1 MHDDRS
7 HVQAR
12 LRRFTR
18 ERLEPAVHPDFHPL
32 RVEHWS
38 VPDEPV
44 PFAEAIDRPYEPTP
58 AGWTWGRAWSSTWF
72 RLSGRLP
79 EGWSPQHTEIVC
91 DLGFTADRPGF
102 QVEGLAYRPDG
113 SILKAVSPRSHH
125 VPLDDLA
132 AARAGDEFAV
142 YVEAAAN
149 PDLAGEWTFATTPL
163 GDKLTAGDEPL
174 YRLGAIGFVT
184 RDETAW
190 ELLQDVNV
198 LSGLLH
204 ELPQDSP
211 RHHTIVRGLEQMLD
225 VVDPDDVA
233 GTATLAREVIAPL
246 LASPAHASSHR
257 IVAVGHAHID
267 SAWLWPTRETIRK
280 VARTFANALDLM
292 QRHPEFVFAA
302 SSAQQYAWLEQHH
315 PALFARVREQVQ
327 AGRFVPVGGMWV
339 ESDTNMPGG
348 ESMVRQFLHGKR
360 FFRERFGIETEEV
373 WLPDSFGYSAA
384 LPQIVRGTGNRWFL
398 TQKLSW
404 SQVNR
409 LPHHTFWWEG
419 IDGTRVFTHLPP
431 ADTYNSELTPAEL
444 LHTERNFK
452 DAGAATTS
460 LVPFGFGDGGGGPT
474 REMLAAAERS
484 RDLEGLPRVE
494 IAAPHRFFT
503 DAEAEYP
510 DAPVWAGEMYL
521 ELHRGTY
528 TSQLRTK
535 QGNRRSEQLLHEAE
549 LWSATAAVRTGEPYP
564 YDELRRAWENVLLL
578 QFHDILPGSSIAWVH
593 REAERDHARIRDE
606 LTAVIDRS
614 VTALV
619 GTGSMALVANP
630 MPLVG
635 AGVDAFAI
643 GQAPETAS
651 AVTFEREAGGR
662 LVVDNGVLR
671 AVIDA
676 HGLVVSLIDAVSGRE
691 AVAPGGAANR
701 LVLHRDTP
709 NEWDAW
715 DIDDHY
721 RRNATPLDAALP
733 TSLDV
738 ISGDDGSVTVAVV
751 RSFGS
756 SRVTQRLRL
765 APGAPASGP
774 RAGDRLAR
782 ESEAAEAVRRH
793 RRARRCHG
801 GRDPVRACASCHAR
815 EHLVGGGAVRV
826 LRAPLGA
833 RRRARLRHG
842 GRQRLDLRARRP
854 PDAANRWR
862 ALHHARHVP
871 HPRTPLSRPG
881 GRPGHAHAPC
891 RAAAEC
897 RHPGCRGRG
906 LPSQPAR
913 AAHRRRPPGRGAVHG
928 RQRDRRGRDG
938 QAGRRRVRRRHPPA
952 VRIGRRPGLGLGD
965 GAVRRHELR
974 THRSA
979 RAPDGGPLGRAVR
992 DARAAAVRDRH
1003 SALSSLR
1010 PLGGGRLTDVVMP
1023 GGCAARCDVVRRLA
1037 ASIPFPRGARSPY

>member
-18 ERLEPAVHPDFHPL
+18 ERLEPAVHPEFHPL

-44 PFAEAIDRPYEPTP
+44 PFAEAVVRGYEPTP

-113 SILKAVSPRSHH
+113 SILKAVSPRGHH
-125 VPLDDLA
+125 LPLDAD
-132 AARAGDEFAV
+132 AGDDLTL

-149 PDLAGEWTFATTPL
+149 PDVAGEWTFAATPL
-163 GDKLTAGDEPL
+163 GDKLTSGEGPL
-174 YRLGAIGFVT
+174 YSLGAIGFVR

-190 ELLQDVNV
+190 ELLQDIQV
-198 LSGLLH
+198 LSGLLG
-204 ELPQDSP
+204 ELAQDSP
-211 RHHTIVRGLEQMLD
+211 RHHTIVRGLERMLD

-233 GTATLAREVIAPL
+233 ATAALAREAIAPL

-280 VARTFANALDLM
+280 VARTFANALELM
-292 QRHPEFVFAA
+292 ERHPEFVFAA
-302 SSAQQYAWLEQHH
+302 SSAQQYAWLEEHH

-339 ESDTNMPGG
+339 ESDTNMPAG
-348 ESMVRQFLHGKR
+348 ESMIRQFLHGKR
-360 FFRERFGIETEEV
+360 FFRERLGVETEEV

-460 LVPFGFGDGGGGPT
+460 LVPFGYGDGGGGPT
-474 REMLAAAERS
+474 REMLAAAQRS

-494 IAAPHRFFT
+494 IAAPRRFFT
-503 DAEAEYP
+503 DAEAEYA

-549 LWSATAAVRTGEPYP
+549 LWSATAAIRTGEPYP
-564 YDELRRAWENVLLL
+564 YDELRRAWETVLLL

-606 LTAVIDRS
+606 LTTIIDRS
-614 VTALV
+614 VAALV
-619 GTGSMALVANP
+619 GTGSTPFVANP
-630 MPLVG
+630 MPLPGLGVG
-635 AGVDAFAI
+635 AFAI
-643 GQAPETAS
+643 GARAETA
-651 AVTFEREAGGR
+651 ADATWERRPDGG
-662 LVVDNGVLR
+662 LAVDNGVLR

-676 HGLVVSLIDAVSGRE
+676 RGLVVSLVDEVSGRE

-721 RRNATPLDAALP
+721 RRNATPLDVGAP
-733 TSLDV
+733 ESLDAV
-738 ISGDDGSVTVAVV
+738 TDDDGSVTVTVV
-751 RSFGS
+751 RSFGAS
-756 SRVTQRLRL
+756 HVTQRLTL
-765 APGAPASGP
+765 APGAPVL
-774 RAGDRLAR
+774 DLELVIDWH
-782 ESEAAEAVRRH
+782 ESQKLLKLYVDIDVHADVTAAETQFGHVHRVTHENTSWEAARFEFCTHRWVHVGEPGYGVAVANDSTHGHDARRTPRTGGGRSTTLGMSLIRAPRFPDPVADQGTHTLRVALRPNAGIRDAVAEGYRLNRPVRRVTGDHAAAALFAVRSETVVAETVKLADDESGDVILRLYES
-793 RRARRCHG
+793 AG
-801 GRDPVRACASCHAR
+801 GRGSVSVTALFDAASCERTDLLERATGDPWDAPSTTL
-815 EHLVGGGAVRV
+815 E
-826 LRAPLGA
+826 LRPFEIVTLRY
-833 RRRARLRHG
+833 RRRA
-842 GRQRLDLRARRP
+842 
-854 PDAANRWR
+854 
-862 ALHHARHVP
+862 
-871 HPRTPLSRPG
+871 
-881 GRPGHAHAPC
+881 GH
-891 RAAAEC
+891 E
-897 RHPGCRGRG
+897 
-906 LPSQPAR
+906 
-913 AAHRRRPPGRGAVHG
+913 
-928 RQRDRRGRDG
+928 RD
-938 QAGRRRVRRRHPPA
+938 
-952 VRIGRRPGLGLGD
+952 
-965 GAVRRHELR
+965 ELR
-974 THRSA
+974 
-979 RAPDGGPLGRAVR
+979 
-992 DARAAAVRDRH
+992 
-1003 SALSSLR
+1003 
-1010 PLGGGRLTDVVMP
+1010 
-1023 GGCAARCDVVRRLA
+1023 
-1037 ASIPFPRGARSPY
+1037 

>member
-18 ERLEPAVHPDFHPL
+18 ERLEPAVHPEFHPL

-44 PFAEAIDRPYEPTP
+44 PFAEAVDREYEPTP

-113 SILKAVSPRSHH
+113 SILKAVSPRGHH
-125 VPLDDLA
+125 LPLDAD
-132 AARAGDEFAV
+132 AGDDLTL

-149 PDLAGEWTFATTPL
+149 PDVAGEWTFAATPL
-163 GDKLTAGDEPL
+163 GDKLTSGEGPL
-174 YRLGAIGFVT
+174 YSLGAIGFVR

-190 ELLQDVNV
+190 ELLQDIQV
-198 LSGLLH
+198 LSGLLG

-211 RHHTIVRGLEQMLD
+211 RHHTIVRGLERMLD

-233 GTATLAREVIAPL
+233 ATAALARETIAPL

-280 VARTFANALDLM
+280 VARTFANALELM

-302 SSAQQYAWLEQHH
+302 SSAQQYAWLEQYH

-348 ESMVRQFLHGKR
+348 ESMIRQFLHGKR
-360 FFRERFGIETEEV
+360 FFRERLGVETEEV

-404 SQVNR
+404 SQVNQ

-460 LVPFGFGDGGGGPT
+460 LVPFGYGDGGGGPT

-494 IAAPHRFFT
+494 IAAPTCFFT
-503 DAEAEYP
+503 DAEAEYA

-549 LWSATAAVRTGEPYP
+549 LWSATAAIRTGEPYP
-564 YDELRRAWENVLLL
+564 YAELRRAWENVLLL

-606 LTAVIDRS
+606 LTVIIDRS
-614 VTALV
+614 VAALV
-619 GTGSMALVANP
+619 GAGSTELVANP
-630 MPLVG
+630 MPLPG
-635 AGVDAFAI
+635 SGVDAFAI
-643 GQAPETAS
+643 GTPAATA
-651 AVTFEREAGGR
+651 AAATWERRPDGG

-671 AVIDA
+671 AVVDA
-676 HGLVVSLIDAVSGRE
+676 RGLVVSLVDAVSGRE

-721 RRNATPLDAALP
+721 RRNATPLDAGAP
-733 TSLDV
+733 ESLDAV
-738 ISGDDGSVTVAVV
+738 TGDDGSVTVVVV
-751 RSFGS
+751 RSFGA
-756 SRVTQRLRL
+756 SRVAQRLTL
-765 APGAPASGP
+765 APGAPALDLELTIDWHECQKLLKLYVDIDVHADVTAAETQFGHVHRVTHENTSW
-774 RAGDRLAR
+774 
-782 ESEAAEAVRRH
+782 EAARFEFCAHRWVHVGEPGYGVAVANDSTH
-793 RRARRCHG
+793 GHDARR
-801 GRDPVRACASCHAR
+801 
-815 EHLVGGGAVRV
+815 
-826 LRAPLGA
+826 
-833 RRRARLRHG
+833 
-842 GRQRLDLRARRP
+842 
-854 PDAANRWR
+854 
-862 ALHHARHVP
+862 
-871 HPRTPLSRPG
+871 TPRPG
-881 GRPGHAHAPC
+881 GGRSTTLGMSLIRAPRFPDPVADQGTHTLRVALRPNAGIRHAVAEGYRLNRPARPVVGDHT
-891 RAAAEC
+891 AAALFAVRSETVVAETVKLADDESGDVIL
-897 RHPGCRGRG
+897 RLYESAGGRG
-906 LPSQPAR
+906 SVSVTALFDAAGCERTDLLER
-913 AAHRRRPPGRGAVHG
+913 ATGDAQDASAATLELRPFEIVTLRYRRPAEDV
-928 RQRDRRGRDG
+928 DVE
-938 QAGRRRVRRRHPPA
+938 VRK
-952 VRIGRRPGLGLGD
+952 
-965 GAVRRHELR
+965 
-974 THRSA
+974 S
-979 RAPDGGPLGRAVR
+979 
-992 DARAAAVRDRH
+992 
-1003 SALSSLR
+1003 
-1010 PLGGGRLTDVVMP
+1010 
-1023 GGCAARCDVVRRLA
+1023 
-1037 ASIPFPRGARSPY
+1037 

>member
-18 ERLEPAVHPDFHPL
+18 ERLEPAVYPEFQPL

-44 PFAEAIDRPYEPTP
+44 PFQEAVDRPYEPTP
-58 AGWTWGRAWSSTWF
+58 DGWTWGRAWSSTWF

-79 EGWSPQHTEIVC
+79 DGWSPEHTEIVC
-91 DLGFTADRPGF
+91 DLGFTAERPGF

-125 VPLDDLA
+125 LPLGTGTDTDARDLTL
-132 AARAGDEFAV
+132 

-149 PDLAGEWTFATTPL
+149 PDIGGEWTFVSSTL
-163 GDKLTAGDEPL
+163 GDKLTAGDAPL
-174 YRLGAIGFVT
+174 YSLGAIGFVR
-184 RDETAW
+184 RDETVW
-190 ELLQDVNV
+190 ELLQDVRV
-198 LSGLLH
+198 LSGLLR
-204 ELPQDSP
+204 ELSPDSP
-211 RHHTIVRGLEQMLD
+211 RHHTIVRGLERMLD
-225 VVDPDDVA
+225 IVDPDDLA
-233 GTATLAREVIAPL
+233 GTAALARETIAPV

-292 QRHPEFVFAA
+292 QRHPQFVFAA

-315 PALFARVREQVQ
+315 PDLFARVRDQVH

-348 ESMVRQFLHGKR
+348 ESMIRQFLHGKR

-431 ADTYNSELTPAEL
+431 ADTYSSELTPAEL

-460 LVPFGFGDGGGGPT
+460 LVPFGYGDGGGGPT

-484 RDLEGLPRVE
+484 RDLEGLPRVG
-494 IAAPHRFFT
+494 IAAPSRFFT
-503 DAEAEYP
+503 EAEAEYP

-549 LWSATAAVRTGEPYP
+549 LWSATAAIRTGEPYP
-564 YDELRRAWENVLLL
+564 YDGLRRAWENVLLL

-593 REAERDHARIRDE
+593 REAERDHARIREE
-606 LTAVIDRS
+606 LTAIIDRS
-614 VTALV
+614 VA
-619 GTGSMALVANP
+619 A
-630 MPLVG
+630 LVG
-635 AGVDAFAI
+635 AGSTALLANAMPVAGGGIEAFAI
-643 GQAPETAS
+643 GTPVEAAS
-651 AVTFEREAGGR
+651 VPACERMPDGGV
-662 LVVDNGVLR
+662 VVDNGVLR
-671 AVIDA
+671 AVIDPR
-676 HGLVVSLIDAVSGRE
+676 GLVVSLVDAASGRE

-721 RRNATPLDAALP
+721 RRNAAPLDLGAP
-733 TSLDV
+733 DSLDV
-738 ISGDDGSVTVAVV
+738 ITGDDGAVTVVVV

-756 SRVTQRLRL
+756 SRATQRLTL
-765 APGAPASGP
+765 SPDAPALDLELTLDWHESQKLLKLYVDIDVHADVTAAETQFGHVHRVTHENTSWEAARFEFCAHRWVHVGEPGYGMAVANDSTYGHDARRTP
-774 RAGDRLAR
+774 RAGGGRSTTLGMSLIRAPRYPDPVADQGTHTLRVALRPNAGIRDAVAEGYRLNRPVRRVAG
-782 ESEAAEAVRRH
+782 EHPAAALFAVRSDTVVAETVKLADDESGDVILRLYESV
-793 RRARRCHG
+793 G
-801 GRDPVRACASCHAR
+801 GRGSVT
-815 EHLVGGGAVRV
+815 VT
-826 LRAPLGA
+826 
-833 RRRARLRHG
+833 
-842 GRQRLDLRARRP
+842 
-854 PDAANRWR
+854 
-862 ALHHARHVP
+862 ALFDTA
-871 HPRTPLSRPG
+871 
-881 GRPGHAHAPC
+881 
-891 RAAAEC
+891 
-897 RHPGCRGRG
+897 GCRRTD
-906 LPSQPAR
+906 LLER
-913 AAHRRRPPGRGAVHG
+913 AT
-928 RQRDRRGRDG
+928 
-938 QAGRRRVRRRHPPA
+938 
-952 VRIGRRPGLGLGD
+952 GD
-965 GAVRRHELR
+965 GWGGQSATLELR
-974 THRSA
+974 PFEIVTLRYRPATVQETVHPN
-979 RAPDGGPLGRAVR
+979 RATVR
-992 DARAAAVRDRH
+992 E
-1003 SALSSLR
+1003 
-1010 PLGGGRLTDVVMP
+1010 
-1023 GGCAARCDVVRRLA
+1023 
-1037 ASIPFPRGARSPY
+1037 

>member
-12 LRRFTR
+12 LQRFTR
-18 ERLEPAVHPDFHPL
+18 ERLVPAVHPDFQAL
-32 RVEHWS
+32 QVGHWS

-44 PFAEAIDRPYEPTP
+44 PFAEAVDHEYEATP

-72 RLSGRLP
+72 RISGRLP
-79 EGWSPQHTEIVC
+79 EGWSPQHTEVVC

-113 SILKAVSPRSHH
+113 SIVKAVSPRSHH
-125 VPLDDLA
+125 LPLDA
-132 AARAGDEFAV
+132 AVADADADELTL
-142 YVEAAAN
+142 YIEAAAN
-149 PDLAGEWTFATTPL
+149 PDLAGEWTFAATPL
-163 GDKLTAGDEPL
+163 GDKQPAGDDAL
-174 YRLGAIGFVT
+174 YRLGAIGLVR
-184 RDETAW
+184 RDQTAW
-190 ELLQDVNV
+190 ELLQDIQV
-198 LSGLLH
+198 LSGLLG

-211 RHHTIVRGLEQMLD
+211 RHHTIVRGLERMLD
-225 VVDPDDVA
+225 VIDPDDVA
-233 GTATLAREVIAPL
+233 GTAALARETIAPL

-280 VARTFANALDLM
+280 VARTFSNALELM
-292 QRHPEFVFAA
+292 ERHPQFVFAA
-302 SSAQQYAWLEQHH
+302 SSAQQYAWLEQHY
-315 PALFARVREQVQ
+315 PELFARVREQVQ
-327 AGRFVPVGGMWV
+327 AGTFVPVGGMWV

-348 ESMVRQFLHGKR
+348 ESMIRQFVHGKR
-360 FFRERFGIETEEV
+360 FFRERLGVETEEV

-404 SQVNR
+404 SQVNQ

-494 IAAPHRFFT
+494 IAAPRRFFT

-549 LWSATAAVRTGEPYP
+549 LWAATAAVRTGEPYP

-606 LTAVIDRS
+606 LTALVDRS
-614 VTALV
+614 LAALV
-619 GTGSMALVANP
+619 GTGSTALLANP
-630 MPLVG
+630 MPMPASTAG
-635 AGVDAFAI
+635 TARGVDAFAI
-643 GQAPETAS
+643 GTPAEAEAS
-651 AVTFEREAGGR
+651 ATCERRPDDA

-671 AVIDA
+671 AVID
-676 HGLVVSLIDAVSGRE
+676 GRGRVVSLVDAASGRE

-721 RRNATPLDAALP
+721 RRNATPLDAEAP
-733 TSLDV
+733 QSLEV
-738 ISGDDGSVTVAVV
+738 QTGDDGSVTVVV
-751 RSFGS
+751 ARSFGAS
-756 SRVTQRLRL
+756 HVTQRLTL
-765 APGAPASGP
+765 APAAPAL
-774 RAGDRLAR
+774 DLELVIDWH
-782 ESEAAEAVRRH
+782 ESQKLLKLYVDIDVHADVTAAETQFGHVHRVTHENTSWEAARFEFCAHRWVHVGEPGYGVAVANDSTH
-793 RRARRCHG
+793 GHDARRT
-801 GRDPVRACASCHAR
+801 
-815 EHLVGGGAVRV
+815 
-826 LRAPLGA
+826 
-833 RRRARLRHG
+833 
-842 GRQRLDLRARRP
+842 
-854 PDAANRWR
+854 
-862 ALHHARHVP
+862 
-871 HPRTPLSRPG
+871 PRT
-881 GRPGHAHAPC
+881 
-891 RAAAEC
+891 
-897 RHPGCRGRG
+897 
-906 LPSQPAR
+906 
-913 AAHRRRPPGRGAVHG
+913 
-928 RQRDRRGRDG
+928 
-938 QAGRRRVRRRHPPA
+938 
-952 VRIGRRPGLGLGD
+952 
-965 GAVRRHELR
+965 
-974 THRSA
+974 
-979 RAPDGGPLGRAVR
+979 
-992 DARAAAVRDRH
+992 
-1003 SALSSLR
+1003 
-1010 PLGGGRLTDVVMP
+1010 GGGRSTTLGMSLIRAPRYPDPVADQGSHRLRVALRPNAGIRDAVAEGYRLNRPVRRVTGDHGAAALFDIRSATVVAETVKLAEDASGDVVLRLYESA
-1023 GGCAARCDVVRRLA
+1023 GGRGSVTVTALFDATGCERTDMLERPAGERWDASRTTLELRPFEIVTLRYRRPAGEAA
-1037 ASIPFPRGARSPY
+1037 ASTGR

>member
-12 LRRFTR
+12 LRRFAR
-18 ERLEPAVHPDFHPL
+18 ERLEPAVYPEFQPL

-44 PFAEAIDRPYEPTP
+44 PFAEAVDREYEPTP
-58 AGWTWGRAWSSTWF
+58 PGWTWGRAWSSTWF

-91 DLGFTADRPGF
+91 DLGFTADQPGF

-125 VPLDDLA
+125 LPLGAAGGADLTL
-132 AARAGDEFAV
+132 
-142 YVEAAAN
+142 YIEAAAN
-149 PDLAGEWTFATTPL
+149 PAVAGEWTFAPTPL
-163 GDKLTAGDEPL
+163 GDKLTSGGDPL
-174 YRLGAIGFVT
+174 YRLGAIGFVR

-190 ELLQDVNV
+190 ELLQDIRL

-211 RHHTIVRGLEQMLD
+211 RHHTIVRGLERMLD
-225 VVDPDDVA
+225 IVDPDDVA
-233 GTATLAREVIAPL
+233 GTAALAREAIAPL
-246 LASPAHASSHR
+246 LSSPAHASSHR

-280 VARTFANALDLM
+280 VARTFANALELM
-292 QRHPEFVFAA
+292 ERHREFVFAA
-302 SSAQQYAWLEQHH
+302 SSAQQYAWLEEHH
-315 PALFARVREQVQ
+315 PALFARVREQVR

-339 ESDTNMPGG
+339 ESDTNMPAG
-348 ESMVRQFLHGKR
+348 ESMIRQFLHGKR
-360 FFRERFGIETEEV
+360 FFRERLGVETEEV

-419 IDGTRVFTHLPP
+419 IDGTRVYTHLPP

-444 LHTERNFK
+444 LHTERNFQ

-494 IAAPHRFFT
+494 IAAPSRFFAE
-503 DAEAEYP
+503 AEAEYP
-510 DAPVWAGEMYL
+510 DAPVWSGEMYL

-549 LWSATAAVRTGEPYP
+549 LWSTMAAVRGGEPYP

-593 REAERDHARIRDE
+593 REAERDHARIHEE
-606 LTAVIDRS
+606 LTAIIDRR
-614 VTALV
+614 VAALI
-619 GTGSMALVANP
+619 GTGSTPLVANP
-630 MPLVG
+630 MPLPEPG
-635 AGVDAFAI
+635 ADAFAI
-643 GQAPETAS
+643 AAPAEA
-651 AVTFEREAGGR
+651 AVAATWEPHPDGA
-662 LVVDNGVLR
+662 LLVDNGALR

-676 HGLVVSLIDAVSGRE
+676 RGLVVSLVDAVSGRE

-721 RRNATPLDAALP
+721 RRNATPLDAGDP
-733 TSLDV
+733 DSLDV
-738 ISGDDGSVTVAVV
+738 VAGDDGAVTVVVV
-751 RSFGS
+751 RSFGAS
-756 SRVTQRLRL
+756 HVTQRLTL
-765 APGAPASGP
+765 APGSPALDLELVIDWHESQKLLKLYVDIDVHADVTAAETQFGHVNRVTHENTSWEAARFEFCAHRWVHVGEP
-774 RAGDRLAR
+774 GYGMAVANDSTYGHDARRTRRAG
-782 ESEAAEAVRRH
+782 
-793 RRARRCHG
+793 G
-801 GRDPVRACASCHAR
+801 GRSTT
-815 EHLVGGGAVRV
+815 LGMSL
-826 LRAPLGA
+826 LRAPRFPDPVADQGTHA
-833 RRRARLRHG
+833 LRIA
-842 GRQRLDLRARRP
+842 LRP
-854 PDAANRWR
+854 N
-862 ALHHARHVP
+862 
-871 HPRTPLSRPG
+871 
-881 GRPGHAHAPC
+881 
-891 RAAAEC
+891 
-897 RHPGCRGRG
+897 
-906 LPSQPAR
+906 
-913 AAHRRRPPGRGAVHG
+913 
-928 RQRDRRGRDG
+928 
-938 QAGRRRVRRRHPPA
+938 AG
-952 VRIGRRPGLGLGD
+952 
-965 GAVRRHELR
+965 
-974 THRSA
+974 
-979 RAPDGGPLGRAVR
+979 VR
-992 DARAAAVRDRH
+992 DAVAEGYRLNRPVRRVVGDHAADALFTVRSETVVAETIKLADDESGDVILRLYESAGGRGSVTVTASFDATGCERTDLLERATGEIEDAS
-1003 SALSSLR
+1003 SATLVLR
-1010 PLGGGRLTDVVMP
+1010 PFEIVTLRY
-1023 GGCAARCDVVRRLA
+1023 R
-1037 ASIPFPRGARSPY
+1037 PRPEADTVSPVG

>member
-12 LRRFTR
+12 LQRFTR
-18 ERLEPAVHPDFHPL
+18 ERLAPAVYPDFQAL

-44 PFAEAIDRPYEPTP
+44 PFAEAVDHEYEATP

-72 RLSGRLP
+72 RISGRLP

-113 SILKAVSPRSHH
+113 SIVKAVSPRSHH
-125 VPLDDLA
+125 LPLDA
-132 AARAGDEFAV
+132 AVIGADADELTL
-142 YVEAAAN
+142 YIEAAAN
-149 PDLAGEWTFATTPL
+149 PDLAGEWTFAATPL
-163 GDKLTAGDEPL
+163 GDKQTAGDDAL
-174 YRLGAIGFVT
+174 YRLGAIGLVR

-190 ELLQDVNV
+190 ELLQDIQV
-198 LSGLLH
+198 LSGLLG

-211 RHHTIVRGLEQMLD
+211 RHHTIVRGLERMLD

-233 GTATLAREVIAPL
+233 GTAALARETIARL

-280 VARTFANALDLM
+280 VARTFSNALELM
-292 QRHPEFVFAA
+292 ERHPQFVFAA
-302 SSAQQYAWLEQHH
+302 SSAQQYAWLEQHY
-315 PALFARVREQVQ
+315 PELFARVREQVQ

-348 ESMVRQFLHGKR
+348 ESMIRQFVHGKR
-360 FFRERFGIETEEV
+360 FFRERLGVETEEV

-384 LPQIVRGTGNRWFL
+384 LPQIVRGTGNCWFL

-404 SQVNR
+404 SQVNQ

-494 IAAPHRFFT
+494 IAAPRRFFT

-549 LWSATAAVRTGEPYP
+549 LWAATAAVRTGEPYP

-606 LTAVIDRS
+606 LTTLVDRS
-614 VTALV
+614 LAALV
-619 GTGSMALVANP
+619 GTGSTALLANP
-630 MPLVG
+630 MPLPASTPG
-635 AGVDAFAI
+635 TAGGVEAFAI
-643 GQAPETAS
+643 GTLAEAEAS
-651 AVTFEREAGGR
+651 ATWERRPDDGW
-662 LVVDNGVLR
+662 VVDNGVLR
-671 AVIDA
+671 AVID
-676 HGLVVSLIDAVSGRE
+676 GRGRVVSLVDAASGRE

-721 RRNATPLDAALP
+721 RRNATPLDAEAP
-733 TSLDV
+733 ESLEV
-738 ISGDDGSVTVAVV
+738 QTGDDGSVTVVV
-751 RSFGS
+751 ARSFGAS
-756 SRVTQRLRL
+756 HVTQRLTL
-765 APGAPASGP
+765 APAAPAL
-774 RAGDRLAR
+774 DLELVIDWH
-782 ESEAAEAVRRH
+782 ESQKLLKLYVDIDVHADVTAAETQFGHVHRVTHENTSWEAARFEFCAHRWVHVGEPGYGVAVANDSTHGHDARRTPRTGGGRSTTLGMSLIRAPRYPDPVADQGSHRLRVALRPNAGIRDAVAEGYRLNRAVRRVTGDH
-793 RRARRCHG
+793 GAAALFDIRSATVVAETVKLAEDASGDVVLRLYESAG
-801 GRDPVRACASCHAR
+801 GRGSVTVTALFDATGCERTDMLERPAGERWDASR
-815 EHLVGGGAVRV
+815 TTLE
-826 LRAPLGA
+826 LRPFEIVT
-833 RRRARLRHG
+833 LRY
-842 GRQRLDLRARRP
+842 RRP
-854 PDAANRWR
+854 A
-862 ALHHARHVP
+862 
-871 HPRTPLSRPG
+871 G
-881 GRPGHAHAPC
+881 E
-891 RAAAEC
+891 AAAST
-897 RHPGCRGRG
+897 GR
-906 LPSQPAR
+906 
-913 AAHRRRPPGRGAVHG
+913 
-928 RQRDRRGRDG
+928 
-938 QAGRRRVRRRHPPA
+938 
-952 VRIGRRPGLGLGD
+952 
-965 GAVRRHELR
+965 
-974 THRSA
+974 
-979 RAPDGGPLGRAVR
+979 
-992 DARAAAVRDRH
+992 
-1003 SALSSLR
+1003 
-1010 PLGGGRLTDVVMP
+1010 
-1023 GGCAARCDVVRRLA
+1023 
-1037 ASIPFPRGARSPY
+1037 